1 MGYQSLIVVD
11 GDWLHMIWRLQSN
24 WIYDNI
30 DVLMR
35 LIYHNC
41 YIQGYNHFYMIV
53 GDDWWALIM
62 DVYWYNEALDDSNQ
76 SWAQWGSLIKWLVKI
91 S

>member
-1 MGYQSLIVVD
+1 MWFMGYQSLIVVD

-41 YIQGYNHFYMIV
+41 YIQGFNHFYMIV
-53 GDDWWALIM
+53 GDDWWGLIM
-62 DVYWYNEALDDSNQ
+62 DVYWYNEA
-76 SWAQWGSLIKWLVKI
+76 WF
-91 S
+91 